1 MLFVAMR
8 ILKMLNNKWFL
19 VHSDHRVVFVH
30 VPVFFLY
37 SCSQDRNAAK
47 GYVAQH
53 QLFDQV
59 ILQ

>member
-1 MLFVAMR
+1 
-8 ILKMLNNKWFL
+8 MLNNKRFL
-19 VHSDHRVVFVH
+19 VHSNHRVVFV
-30 VPVFFLY
+30 VFFLY